1 VEAWG
6 LDVESDI
13 HVATSIGLNVDMYT
27 KKFKYHFGS

>member
-13 HVATSIGLNVDMYT
+13 HVATSIVINVDMST
-27 KKFKYHFGS
+27 QN

>member
-13 HVATSIGLNVDMYT
+13 HVATKILLKVDMSTQSEHYL
-27 KKFKYHFGS
+27 GS